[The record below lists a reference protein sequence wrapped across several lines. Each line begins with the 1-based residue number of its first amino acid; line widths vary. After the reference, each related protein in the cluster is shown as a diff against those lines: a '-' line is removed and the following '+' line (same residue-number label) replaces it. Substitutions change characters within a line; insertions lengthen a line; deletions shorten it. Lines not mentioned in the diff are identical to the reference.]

1 MASVTES
8 ACRGC
13 PHTTCALSPAWRA
26 TSVKLAWKGSPEG
39 LPRGTA
45 LTPREAMPGW
55 IWLKSRQAGSER
67 RLNAR
72 RRVRETMDSI
82 DIMRYP
88 GTRHN
93 PGRNGRSHKRKAMN
107 SINIMRYPGPRNKP
121 GRNGRSHKRKAAAGE
136 PRRCLGVLAAVALEY

>member
-39 LPRGTA
+39 LPRGAA

-93 PGRNGRSHKRKAMN
+93 PGRH
-107 SINIMRYPGPRNKP
+107 
-121 GRNGRSHKRKAAAGE
+121 GRSHKRKAAAGE
-136 PRRCLGVLAAVALEY
+136 SRRCFGVLAAVALEYYL